1 LKNKID
7 LGSPASGRGLRS
19 SIILKKM
26 KAEIITIGDEILI
39 GQIIDTNSAWIA
51 EQFNLYGIEI
61 YQITSVHDDQDH
73 ILQALRK
80 AEEKVDLVI
89 MTGGLGPTKD
99 DITKLALCQ
108 YFDTK
113 LVVHEPTFEHIKS
126 RFSKLKIDMNKLN
139 RDQALVPEGCVVLPN
154 KAGTAPGIWFERN
167 DTIFVSVPGVPFEMK
182 YLVENE
188 LFPRLLNNQKTM
200 AIYHKTMLTQ
210 GLPESMLAEK
220 IERWESAL
228 PANVKLAYLPSPVS
242 VRLRLSA
249 VGYSKPELETLV
261 ENEIEKLL
269 KIIPDNV
276 FGYNNE
282 TMAEVIGRLLI
293 SKNKKLAVAESCTGG
308 YISHLITSVAGCSA
322 FYNGSVTAYSNQA
335 KENILGV
342 KHQTLD
348 DFGAVSEQVAKEMA
362 IGARQVLN
370 ADFAVATTGIAGPDG
385 GNDEKPVGTVWI
397 AIASEKNV
405 FALKFVFGDIRER
418 NILRSS
424 QTALQLLRRTIL
436 REMG

>member
-1 LKNKID
+1 
-7 LGSPASGRGLRS
+7 
-19 SIILKKM
+19 M

-51 EQFNLYGIEI
+51 EQFNLNGIEI
-61 YQITSVHDDQDH
+61 YQITSVHDDHNH
-73 ILQALRK
+73 IMEALKK
-80 AEEKVDLVI
+80 AEEKVDLVV

-99 DITKLALCQ
+99 DITKHTLCE
-108 YFDTK
+108 YFSTK

-126 RFSKLKIDMNKLN
+126 RFTSLKIDMNKLN
-139 RDQALVPEGCVVLPN
+139 RDQALVPANCTVLPN
-154 KAGTAPGIWFERN
+154 KAGTAPGMWFEQN
-167 DTIFVSVPGVPFEMK
+167 DTIFVSIPGVPFEMK

-188 LFPRLLNNQKTM
+188 LIPRLLNNGKTK
-200 AIYHKTMLTQ
+200 AIYHKTVLTQ

-220 IERWESAL
+220 IENWENAL
-228 PANVKLAYLPSPVS
+228 PKDIKLAYLPSPLA

-249 VGYSKPELETLV
+249 MGKSKPELESLV
-261 ENEIEKLL
+261 EDEIKKLL
-269 KIIPDNV
+269 QIIPNNI

-293 SKNKKLAVAESCTGG
+293 SKNQKLAVAESCTGG
-308 YISHLITSVAGCSA
+308 YISHLITSVPGCSE
-322 FYNGSVTAYSNQA
+322 FFNGSVTAYSNQV

-342 KHQTLD
+342 SHKTLNE
-348 DFGAVSEQVAKEMA
+348 FGAVSEQVAKEMA
-362 IGARQVLN
+362 VGAREVLN

-385 GNDEKPVGTVWI
+385 GTEEKPVGTIWI
-397 AIASEKNV
+397 AIASEVNV
-405 FALKFVFGDIRER
+405 IALKFVFGDNRER

-436 REMG
+436 KEI